1 VRQAGAIVADDFNS
15 FDDLF
20 YVAGALHKKTIGGR
34 RLGAISGAGFE
45 AVGMADF
52 IESDN
57 FRMAMGELE
66 SGTIKNL
73 EDILL
78 AKKLNALV
86 EVRNPIDI
94 NPGADDEAHLQIV
107 EAFLQD
113 PNIDAVVVGLDPTAP
128 SVRALQ
134 ESKLR
139 PGFDIT
145 DPKSTVHLM
154 PPLVDRNDKPIIGI
168 VDGGQLYDAMCAGLM
183 DQGVCIFRNCARG
196 TKALVR
202 YVEARLYAD
211 ALKARK

>member
-1 VRQAGAIVADDFNS
+1 MEM
-15 FDDLF
+15 
-20 YVAGALHKKTIGGR
+20 GAL
-34 RLGAISGAGFE
+34 E
-45 AVGMADF
+45 P
-52 IESDN
+52 ESV
-57 FRMAMGELE
+57 
-66 SGTIKNL
+66 KHL

-128 SVRALQ
+128 SVRALV

-145 DPKSTVHLM
+145 DPKSTVRLM
-154 PPLVDRNDKPIIGI
+154 PPLVNRNGKPIIGI
-168 VDGGQLYDAMCAGLM
+168 VDGGQLYDAMCASLM

-211 ALKARK
+211 TIRSRR

>member
-1 VRQAGAIVADDFNS
+1 
-15 FDDLF
+15 
-20 YVAGALHKKTIGGR
+20 
-34 RLGAISGAGFE
+34 
-45 AVGMADF
+45 MADT
-52 IESDN
+52 IESDT
-57 FRMAMGELE
+57 FAMTMGDLAP
-66 SGTIKNL
+66 GTIRNL
-73 EDILL
+73 DEILL

-128 SVRALQ
+128 SVRAL
-134 ESKLR
+134 ETSKLR

-154 PPLVDRNDKPIIGI
+154 PPLVDHNEKPVIGI
-168 VDGGQLYDAMCAGLM
+168 VDGGNLYDAMCAGLM

-196 TKALVR
+196 TRALVR

-211 ALKARK
+211 SLKNRH

>member
-1 VRQAGAIVADDFNS
+1 
-15 FDDLF
+15 
-20 YVAGALHKKTIGGR
+20 
-34 RLGAISGAGFE
+34 
-45 AVGMADF
+45 MADS
-52 IESDN
+52 IETDS
-57 FRMAMGELE
+57 FAMEMGTLE
-66 SGTIKNL
+66 PGSVKQL
-73 EDILL
+73 EEILL

-128 SVRALQ
+128 SVRAL
-134 ESKLR
+134 ETSKLR

-154 PPLVDRNDKPIIGI
+154 PPLVARNDKPVIGI
-168 VDGGQLYDAMCAGLM
+168 VDGGQLYDAMAARLM

-196 TKALVR
+196 TRALVR
-202 YVEARLYAD
+202 YVAARLYAD
-211 ALKARK
+211 SLKTRQ